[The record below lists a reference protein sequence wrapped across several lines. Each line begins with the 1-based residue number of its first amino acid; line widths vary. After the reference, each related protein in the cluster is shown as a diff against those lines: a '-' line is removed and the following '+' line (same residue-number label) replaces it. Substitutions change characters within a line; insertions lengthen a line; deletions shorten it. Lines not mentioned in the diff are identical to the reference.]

1 MPRPPPLAD
10 PLVSPDE
17 PLTDDLHGLPPELDD
32 EEFDVIDGP
41 GGELPTG
48 DEPLRGGM
56 PRRTVLVAALAAAAV
71 TLVAGSLV
79 GYRLHHRRAVLRE
92 GLARAGDLLVLDT
105 PAGYRA
111 AASLLEPLA
120 ELDPL
125 EAGGARAFA
134 LAMLATD
141 YRDDGAARAAA
152 AQLVEP
158 MRAPEASPLA
168 HAATAALALGRREA
182 GNAMTAATRAG
193 ANLEASVLAA
203 RVALQAGNLAA
214 AEEPLA
220 AAAAAGRPAALAL
233 RGDVLRRT
241 RRDLGQAR
249 ASYAAALSASPLHP
263 RAAYGLAKLALS
275 GHATSAEAESGLR
288 RLLADRERTPAPER
302 GRAALHLAALRLR
315 AGDRAGAHAALDS
328 AALDRAARTW
338 AERAAAVSAAQRGSY
353 RAVEGAPAG
362 IRSASD
368 DDPPVLPAIAPAPP
382 RPAPAAA
389 PRPVVKKQ
397 AKVAANRTKAKA
409 APAKRP
415 SVKSAGSRS
424 TKKQPAAAPSRRKA
438 TAAKGPATAT
448 SSARR

>member
-10 PLVSPDE
+10 PSVSSDE

-48 DEPLRGGM
+48 DEPLRGRM
-56 PRRTVLVAALAAAAV
+56 PRRTVLLAVLAAAAV

-105 PAGYRA
+105 SAGYRD

-125 EAGGARAFA
+125 EAGGTRAFA

-158 MRAPEASPLA
+158 MRAPEAPPLA

-263 RAAYGLAKLALS
+263 RASYGLAKLALS
-275 GHATSAEAESGLR
+275 GHATPAEAESALR

-302 GRAALHLAALRLR
+302 GRAALHLAALHLR
-315 AGDRAGAHAALDS
+315 AGDRAGAHKALDG
-328 AALDRAARTW
+328 AGLDRAARTW

-368 DDPPVLPAIAPAPP
+368 DDPPLLAAIAPAPP

-397 AKVAANRTKAKA
+397 AKVAASRTKAKA
-409 APAKRP
+409 SAKRP
-415 SVKSAGSRS
+415 SVKPSGSRS
-424 TKKQPAAAPSRRKA
+424 TQKQPAAAPSRRKA
-438 TAAKGPATAT
+438 TAAKRPSTGA
-448 SSARR
+448 SSTRR